1 MKNMTTKN
9 DIEVTEVTK
18 LLEQK
23 RNLFEIEKTFQEQMD
38 TYNNNLVKFKDIEEQ
53 IKAKDTKI
61 Q

>member
-1 MKNMTTKN
+1 MKLINNKN

-38 TYNNNLVKFKDIEEQ
+38 TYNKNLTQFKEIEE
-53 IKAKDTKI
+53 
-61 Q
+61 

>member
-1 MKNMTTKN
+1 MNNKN

-38 TYNNNLVKFKDIEEQ
+38 TYNNNLTKFKEIEE
-53 IKAKDTKI
+53 
-61 Q
+61 

>member
-1 MKNMTTKN
+1 MTTKN